1 MKKIYMILAAITLLS
16 MSLNAQTTYVKVT
29 SADQL
34 TDGEYLIVCENQNVI
49 LNGSLSAFNGANS
62 LAAPTINNGV
72 IEYTAD
78 LDNQDFTIDMTKGT
92 VKSASGYYI
101 GCESG
106 SNAITFNQTTE
117 YENTISV
124 SNGVASIIYR
134 YNNANRPLKC
144 NTTNKNF
151 RYYKSTSGDV
161 ADIQLYKKVES
172 TPPTP
177 TPELTAPEN
186 GSTVNVGT
194 TSAELPSVSKE
205 IPISGNYLTK
215 DLTAT
220 ITGEGFSFLTRDITV
235 PYADVNAATASVTV
249 VYNGTDEN
257 ATGTLTL
264 SSDEVSAVVNLT
276 ASYRKPAVLTTV
288 PAGYV
293 VQDKKTPNQI
303 VTAVIETTVDLYHGE
318 VVSVTYVNSLGMTS
332 DKPFEGVN
340 IVITRYSDGTTSTS
354 KVMQ

>member
-1 MKKIYMILAAITLLS
+1 M
-16 MSLNAQTTYVKVT
+16 TYNN
-29 SADQL
+29 
-34 TDGEYLIVCENQNVI
+34 DG
-49 LNGSLSAFNGANS
+49 S
-62 LAAPTINNGV
+62 
-72 IEYTAD
+72 YTAT
-78 LDNQDFTIDMTKGT
+78 FTANNADTYILFARKLGNDVTWNTRYVFGPNSNGNWWMTGE
-92 VKSASGYYI
+92 SASGTIDTNDDDPIYFQ
-101 GCESG
+101 
-106 SNAITFNQTTE
+106 NAGTYTITINSDGTFTITT
-117 YENTISV
+117 
-124 SNGVASIIYR
+124 G
-134 YNNANRPLKC
+134 
-144 NTTNKNF
+144 
-151 RYYKSTSGDV
+151 
-161 ADIQLYKKVES
+161 S
-172 TPPTP
+172 TPQVPVLI
-177 TPELTAPEN
+177 TPED
-186 GSTVNVGT
+186 GSTVFVGT

-264 SSDEVSAVVNLT
+264 SSDEVSATVNLT

-332 DKPFEGVN
+332 DKPFDGVN
-340 IVITRYSDGTTSTS
+340 IVITRYSDGTTSTT
-354 KVMQ
+354 KVLR